1 VVRTGFDANRAAILD
16 SNLADFR
23 LVHFAT
29 HGKVDSRYPS
39 LSWLAFSRFDAQAN
53 AREGLL
59 RLHDIYELELA
70 ADLVTMSACDTALG
84 REIRGEGLAGLV
96 QGFMYAGA
104 RSVLASLWQVPD
116 RATAELMGN
125 FYRNLLEHDQSPPE
139 ALRNAQAALASRARF
154 RHPYFWSA
162 FVLQGDWKSEY
173 STGGDFRPS
182 PASGSG

>member
-1 VVRTGFDANRAAILD
+1 MD
-16 SNLADFR
+16 
-23 LVHFAT
+23 
-29 HGKVDSRYPS
+29 
-39 LSWLAFSRFDAQAN
+39 
-53 AREGLL
+53 
-59 RLHDIYELELA
+59 LA

-125 FYRNLLEHDQSPPE
+125 FYRNLLEAGQSAPE
-139 ALRNAQAALASRARF
+139 ALRNAQAELSSRARF

-162 FVLQGDWKSEY
+162 FVLQGDW
-173 STGGDFRPS
+173 R
-182 PASGSG
+182 